1 MCGFADMHFE
11 TLLVSKDQQVLKIVL
26 NRPKVANAMNT
37 VMGSELGNLFRSI
50 NEDSYGIRCI
60 VLTGA
65 GDRVFCAGAD
75 LKERNG
81 MTAEQWMN
89 QHKVFEDAVLSIMDC
104 SLPLIGAVNGAAFGG
119 GMELVLLC
127 DFAWGSNTA
136 RFALTETTLGIIP
149 GLGSTQ
155 YLPRA
160 VGTRRAKEIIFSGE
174 SFTAEQALTWGLLNR
189 LCTSTDLLSQVM
201 GIANQISDNAPIA
214 IREAKQALN
223 FALQSDLKD
232 GYEFELDRYR
242 RTVPTLDRS
251 EGVTAFNEK
260 RKAIFRGK

>member
-1 MCGFADMHFE
+1 MCSFADMHFE

-37 VMGSELGNLFRSI
+37 VMGRELGNLFRSI
-50 NEDSYGIRCI
+50 NEDSSGLRCI

-65 GDRVFCAGAD
+65 GDRAFCAGAD

-119 GMELVLLC
+119 GMELVLAC

-160 VGTRRAKEIIFSGE
+160 VGTRRAKEIIFSGDA
-174 SFTAEQALTWGLLNR
+174 FTAEQALTWGLLNR
-189 LCTSTDLLSQVM
+189 LCSSTDLLSQVM
-201 GIANQISDNAPIA
+201 DIANQISANAPIA

-251 EGVTAFNEK
+251 EGITAFNEK
-260 RKAIFRGK
+260 RKAVFRGK